1 VGNAH
6 PTKQYFSKKADKMN
20 QSTIKLQ
27 IPFESL
33 VEVIPNLDIEQKQQ
47 LWKILDEEMA
57 VIEDDLEE
65 TNSQIQS
72 EIIAAR
78 KAYDTGEY
86 MTLEEYVADN
96 N

>member
-1 VGNAH
+1 
-6 PTKQYFSKKADKMN
+6 MN
-20 QSTIKLQ
+20 QPTIKLQ

-33 VEVIPNLDIEQKQQ
+33 VEAISNLEVKQKQQ
-47 LWKILDEEMA
+47 LWEILDEEMA

-65 TNSQIQS
+65 NNSQIQS

-78 KAYDTGEY
+78 KAYDAGEY

-96 N
+96 NGKYNRISWCGYT

>member
-1 VGNAH
+1 MGNAH

-33 VEVIPNLDIEQKQQ
+33 VEAIANLDIERKQQ
-47 LWKILDEEMA
+47 LWKILDEEIA

-65 TNSQIQS
+65 SNAEIQAD
-72 EIIAAR
+72 ILAAR
-78 KAYDTGEY
+78 KAYEAGDY
-86 MTLEEYVADN
+86 MTLEEYRA
-96 N
+96 

>member
-1 VGNAH
+1 
-6 PTKQYFSKKADKMN
+6 MN
-20 QSTIKLQ
+20 KLNIKLQ

-33 VEVIPNLDIEQKQQ
+33 VEAISNLEVEQKQQ

-78 KAYDTGEY
+78 KAYDAGEY

>member
-1 VGNAH
+1 
-6 PTKQYFSKKADKMN
+6 MN